1 MMPLGPRGPG
11 RYGRR
16 VFTVTLAILAT
27 LSGGAAAAPDA
38 RTVSAAV
45 GDLARCHDIKASRC
59 MEALSTLRDAG
70 STALL
75 PIAQALPRMAQG
87 GQILA
92 VTLLGADATD
102 KGTALLGK
110 TVLDPSVSATIRTMA
125 IAELTQR
132 YNSKTS
138 KAAITKTLLDAVADA
153 SGPVR
158 AAAVRAL
165 GNRPTKGDTRVL
177 QSLTAAAKDA
187 EPDVRL
193 EAVLGLGMSGDDVVG
208 PALVE
213 ALRDPIPRVRTAAAD
228 GLTFVK
234 FEPSIRPLIDAVRTD
249 DAAFRRVVGEALA
262 YQTGNRFGDD
272 YGLWREWYRNR

>member
-1 MMPLGPRGPG
+1 MLLGPPRAA
-11 RYGRR
+11 RYGRP
-16 VFTVTLAILAT
+16 VWTVTLALLTTLA
-27 LSGGAAAAPDA
+27 GAASATPDV
-38 RTVSAAV
+38 RTMSAAV
-45 GDLARCHDIKASRC
+45 ADLVRCEDIKTPRC
-59 MEALSTLRDAG
+59 LEALSTLRDAG
-70 STALL
+70 PSALL
-75 PIAQALPRMAQG
+75 RVAQALPHMALG

-92 VTLLGADATD
+92 VTLLGADVTD

-110 TVLDPSVSATIRTMA
+110 TVLDPSVSATVRTMA

-132 YNSKTS
+132 YTS
-138 KAAITKTLLDAVADA
+138 KAAKAVITQTLLDAVTDA

-177 QSLTAAAKDA
+177 QGLTAAARDTD
-187 EPDVRL
+187 PDVRL
-193 EAVLGLGMSGDDVVG
+193 EAVLGLGMSGDEVIG

-213 ALRDPIPRVRTAAAD
+213 ALHDPMARVRTAAAD

-234 FEPSIRPLIDAVRTD
+234 FEPSIIPLIDAVRTD

>member
-1 MMPLGPRGPG
+1 MPLGPARAA
-11 RYGRR
+11 RYGRA
-16 VFTVTLAILAT
+16 VLTLALAILT
-27 LSGGAAAAPDA
+27 SLSAAAAAAPNA
-38 RTVSAAV
+38 RAVSAAV
-45 GDLARCHDIKASRC
+45 GDLTRCNDIKASRC

-70 STALL
+70 PSALL
-75 PIAQALPRMAQG
+75 PVAHALPRMAQG

-110 TVLDPSVSATIRTMA
+110 TVLNPSVGPTIRTMA

-132 YNSKTS
+132 YKSKAA
-138 KAAITKTLLDAVADA
+138 KAAITKTLLHAAADA

-177 QSLTAAAKDA
+177 QSLMAAAKDA

-193 EAVLGLGMSGDDVVG
+193 EAVLGLGMSGDEVIG

-213 ALRDPIPRVRTAAAD
+213 ALRDPVPRVRTAAAD

-234 FEPSIRPLIDAVRTD
+234 FSPSISPLIDAVRAD